1 MFKMI
6 PVAAAALAL
15 GFASGFWT
23 KSTLA
28 NHPDVAL
35 SVGPASSL
43 SPFEM
48 HLNAKPAD
56 IPVQYMR
63 GDSYY

>member
-6 PVAAAALAL
+6 LVTVGAVVLAFAL
-15 GFASGFWT
+15 GFWT
-23 KSTLA
+23 KSTSA

-35 SVGPASSL
+35 AVGPTSSL
-43 SPFEM
+43 SPLEM
-48 HLNAKPAD
+48 HLKAKPAD

>member
-1 MFKMI
+1 MFKMTL
-6 PVAAAALAL
+6 VAAGAVVL

-28 NHPDVAL
+28 DHPDVTL
-35 SVGPASSL
+35 SVEPTSSL
-43 SPFEM
+43 SPPEM
-48 HLNAKPAD
+48 HLKLTSAD

>member
-1 MFKMI
+1 MFKMTL
-6 PVAAAALAL
+6 VAAGALAL

-28 NHPDVAL
+28 DHPDVAL
-35 SVGPASSL
+35 SVGPTLSL
-43 SPFEM
+43 SPLEM
-48 HLNAKPAD
+48 HLKVKPAD

-63 GDSYY
+63 DDSYY

>member
-1 MFKMI
+1 MFKVI
-6 PVAAAALAL
+6 LVAVGAVVL
-15 GFASGFWT
+15 GFALGFWT
-23 KSTLA
+23 KSTFA
-28 NHPDVAL
+28 NHPGVTL

-43 SPFEM
+43 SPLEM
-48 HLNAKPAD
+48 HHKAKAAD

>member
-6 PVAAAALAL
+6 LVTAGAVVL

-28 NHPDVAL
+28 DHPDVAL
-35 SVGPASSL
+35 SVGPMSSL
-43 SPFEM
+43 SPLEM
-48 HLNAKPAD
+48 HLKVKPGD

>member
-6 PVAAAALAL
+6 LVAAGAVVL

-28 NHPDVAL
+28 DRPDVAL
-35 SVGPASSL
+35 SIGPTSSL

-48 HLNAKPAD
+48 HLKVTPAD
-56 IPVQYMR
+56 IPVQYMH